1 MTWVSTVSPR
11 AAERET
17 AESVPGAS
25 ACPTRIK
32 LDVTH
37 TGYAA
42 VCCIPLPAKVMTAG
56 EFVALLA
63 TDMLPVTL
71 PALAGAKATFTV
83 TD

>member
-1 MTWVSTVSPR
+1 
-11 AAERET
+11 
-17 AESVPGAS
+17 
-25 ACPTRIK
+25 
-32 LDVTH
+32 
-37 TGYAA
+37 
-42 VCCIPLPAKVMTAG
+42 MTAG